1 MNVTIQKNGLKKTLP
16 LGFSLSYFFLAAWLP
31 FFKGQIGKSFKHS
44 ILTVV
49 TLSIYYWIQ
58 AFGGWNRSVLEGFI
72 EKGWAPLTELDE
84 KKMNF

>member
-1 MNVTIQKNGLKKTLP
+1 MKVTIQKNGLKKTLP
-16 LGFSLSYFFLAAWLP
+16 LGFSGSYFLLAAWLP

-44 ILTVV
+44 ILIVV

-58 AFGGWNRSVLEGFI
+58 SFGGWNRSVLETYI
-72 EKGWAPLTELDE
+72 EKGWEPLSDLDR